1 MTVTFRPGVREA
13 VGLWINLTG
22 GTGSGKTF
30 TGMRL
35 ASGIAGDKPFAVI
48 DTENRRALH
57 YADRFRFDHAELREP
72 FTPQAYLDTIQAADA
87 AGYPVIMLDSGSH
100 EWAGDGGVLDM
111 HEAELD
117 RMAGTDWQ
125 KREACNMAAW
135 IKPKGAHKKMV
146 SKLLQVKAHVI
157 LCLRAEP
164 KVEMTKEG
172 GKWKIG
178 PKQSLT
184 GLEGWVPIC
193 EKNLPFEATV
203 SFLFMADRP
212 GIPMP
217 IKLQEQHRALFPL
230 DEPVGE
236 ESGRRLAA
244 WAKGNEVVVSEEN
257 VRACTTQ
264 DQLAELW
271 GGLSPVDKKRLL
283 KVKDEVK
290 AKIGAELRTTGT
302 LKVATGDYL
311 AMALSHVKAGRFDE
325 ARDLKGQLTEA
336 DQKFVDDEIEAM
348 KGVVK

>member
-1 MTVTFRPGVREA
+1 MSITFRPGVREA
-13 VGLWINLTG
+13 VGLWINLIG
-22 GTGSGKTF
+22 GTGSGKSF

-35 ASGIAGDKPFAVI
+35 ASGICGDKPFAVI

-57 YADRFRFDHAELREP
+57 YADRFRFDHAEMREP
-72 FTPQAYLDTIQAADA
+72 FTPDAYRDTIKAADA
-87 AGYPVIMLDSGSH
+87 AGYPVIMIDSGSH
-100 EWAGDGGVLDM
+100 VWAGDGGVLDW

-135 IKPKGAHKKMV
+135 IKPKGSHKKMV
-146 SKLLQVKAHVI
+146 SSMLQVKAHVI

-164 KVEMTKEG
+164 KVEMVKDG
-172 GKWKIG
+172 GKWKIQ
-178 PKQSLT
+178 PKESLT
-184 GLEGWVPIC
+184 GLDGWLPIC
-193 EKNLPFEATV
+193 EKNLPFEATA
-203 SFLFMADRP
+203 SFLFMASNP
-212 GIPMP
+212 GIPHP
-217 IKLQEQHRALFPL
+217 IKLQEQHRDIFPL
-230 DEPVGE
+230 DQQVNE

-244 WAKGNEVVVSEEN
+244 WAKGNEVIVSEDD
-257 VRACTTQ
+257 VKACVTQ
-264 DQLAELW
+264 EMLAALW
-271 GGLSPVDKKRLL
+271 NSLSPVDKKRLL

-302 LKVATGDYL
+302 LKTATGDYL

-325 ARDLKGQLTEA
+325 ARDLKGQLSEA